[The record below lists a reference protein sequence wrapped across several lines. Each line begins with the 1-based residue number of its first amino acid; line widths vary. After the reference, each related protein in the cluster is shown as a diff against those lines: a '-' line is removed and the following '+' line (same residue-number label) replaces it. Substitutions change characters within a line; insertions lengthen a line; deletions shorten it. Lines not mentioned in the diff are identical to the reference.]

1 MRKVTVTEVEG
12 IKVKATQMGYYQ
24 DALRQPNEVFEIYE
38 ESELGSWMERLDGK
52 ENPTARKFN
61 MKEKILGLEQTFPA
75 PDMSVLRKDAIAE
88 EGVKASS
95 DEDALI

>member
-1 MRKVTVTEVEG
+1 MKKVTVTEVEG

-24 DALRQPNEVFEIYE
+24 DALRHPGEVFEIYE

-75 PDMSVLRKDAIAE
+75 PDMSVLRKDAIADN
-88 EGVKASS
+88 AQAPS